1 MIYVTTDKPLYRAGG
16 SAAIR
21 VKVSNEEDREIT
33 VTARIAV
40 SLNNDRLASRDE
52 RVSLLRGEVKVIET
66 QVDLPGPGMLIAN
79 ADVDY
84 DGKSATDSV
93 RAYVLDGG
101 KRIRLALVYHMHQP
115 PWYLPNGAY
124 YMDWAFR
131 YVSDNLLSP
140 FFDGGPYLFHARL
153 NEKYSNVKVNMNL
166 SPSLL
171 HQWIDAVERGYTLV
185 DGHAYG
191 RDSLQV
197 KRVEEALNLFK
208 SQAKRGQIE
217 VLTSLYAHTI
227 AGYLVAT
234 HGMMDVVDEEVKA
247 GIDVTKNIMG
257 IDPIGVWTPEMAW
270 DMSLLGIYAAA
281 GLRYTVL
288 CGRNHFPGSVGD
300 KGSIYEPYDVG
311 GFTVFFRDQRLSDV
325 LAFENN
331 LFDERHA
338 DRVARRILMEAA
350 RADGE
355 DPMVVIALDGE
366 NFMAM
371 SKTPGL
377 VAVEMNAL
385 YDYVDLLQRDGVLST
400 IRLSEAGSA
409 KRRLTF
415 IPTTSWL
422 GGFSKWRGERPEH
435 ERYWVKA
442 IDSYRSILGAET
454 ALGRRLE
461 TARYAL
467 WHAVDSDFWWSEF
480 WSEYLIDEWLRR
492 VDEEVANSMSGV
504 RASLEREVIETL
516 VNRETSLGIRISNE
530 TGAPVRFDV
539 VCCRDVATHV
549 VEPGESLI
557 KVTILPSVAGEYRIP
572 VVLSSKGY
580 GYRVLYQSLLVR
592 AFP

>member
-1 MIYVTTDKPLYRAGG
+1 MIYITTDKPLYRAGD

-21 VKVSNEEDREIT
+21 VKVSNEEDRGIT
-33 VTARIAV
+33 VNARITA
-40 SLNNDRLASRDE
+40 SLNNDRLVSREE
-52 RVSLLRGEVKVIET
+52 RISLLRGETKVIET
-66 QVDLPGPGMLIAN
+66 QVDLPGPGVLMAN

-84 DGKSATDSV
+84 DGKSTTDSV

-140 FFDGGPYLFHARL
+140 FFDGGPYLFHAKL
-153 NEKYSNVKVNMNL
+153 NEKYGEVKINVNL

-171 HQWIDAVERGYTLV
+171 HQWVDAVERGYALM
-185 DGHAYG
+185 DGHVYG
-191 RDSLQV
+191 VDSIQV
-197 KRVEEALNLFK
+197 KRVGEALDLFR
-208 SQAKRGQIE
+208 SQAKRGQVE

-227 AGYLVAT
+227 AGYLAAT
-234 HGMMDVVDEEVKA
+234 HGMVDVIDEEVKA
-247 GIDVTKNIMG
+247 GIDVTKNVIG
-257 IDPIGVWTPEMAW
+257 IDPVGVWTPEMAW
-270 DMSLLGIYAAA
+270 DMSLLGIYTAA
-281 GLRYTVL
+281 GLHYTVL

-300 KGSIYEPYDVG
+300 KGSIYEPYDVD

-338 DRVARRILMEAA
+338 DRMARRILMEAA

-355 DPMVVIALDGE
+355 DPLVVIALDGE
-366 NFMAM
+366 NFIAM

-377 VAVEMNAL
+377 VAAEMNAL
-385 YDYVDLLQRDGVLST
+385 YSYLDLLQRDGVLST
-400 IRLSEAGSA
+400 IRLSEASSA

-435 ERYWVKA
+435 EQYWIKA
-442 IDSYRSILGAET
+442 IDSYRSIVGAEA
-454 ALGRRLE
+454 ALGRRLG

-467 WHAVDSDFWWSEF
+467 WHAVDSDFWWSDF
-480 WSEYLIDEWLRR
+480 WSGYMIDEWLRR
-492 VDEEVANSMSGV
+492 VREEVANSMSGV

-516 VNRETSLGIRISNE
+516 ANRETSVGIRISNE
-530 TGAPVRFDV
+530 TGAPVRLDV
-539 VCCRDVATHV
+539 VCCRDAATHV
-549 VEPGESLI
+549 VGPGESVI
-557 KVTILPSVAGEYRIP
+557 RVTILPSVAGEYRIP
-572 VVLSSKGY
+572 VILSSKGY
-580 GYRVLYQSLLVR
+580 GYRILYQLLLVR